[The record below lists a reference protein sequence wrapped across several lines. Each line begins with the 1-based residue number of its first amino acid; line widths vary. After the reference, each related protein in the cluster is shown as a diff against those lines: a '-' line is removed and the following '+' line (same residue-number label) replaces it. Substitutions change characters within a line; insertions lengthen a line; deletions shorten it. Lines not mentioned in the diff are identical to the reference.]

1 MVGSFLLL
9 YCILTLYV
17 MFLIYKDMSQ
27 FGNFSE
33 GFTQARLSVFDAM
46 KAMNS
51 KSGSPEDYLP
61 KTRR

>member
-1 MVGSFLLL
+1 
-9 YCILTLYV
+9 